1 MNKAFDALGD
11 LLRFLQR
18 FVLKEVAFSVE
29 GPTTAMELKGSI
41 KVTKNGMIHISAHP
55 NRWSKTKPITKA
67 VVPCSAKCPAVLQHE
82 STPLS
87 VQLRPKE
94 AGSQECNVYVYNNAS
109 EATLDIALYNNV
121 QRLVNSQSD
130 DHSSSQSGDH
140 SSSQS
145 NDNSSSQSGD
155 HSSNQSGDHSSSDSS
170 TVNVLELSNTRR
182 LLVDGNS
189 RKKATL
195 IKFQCDVTHLEEP
208 MVFGFKVAVN
218 LKNLPALASQLFKS
232 VFKPIAD
239 KVVAS
244 VKLKIK
250 EAFGAIAELEEM
262 ERQHEMRATELEEE
276 EKKSLAE
283 ELRLIAEADLESFKQ
298 EHNEL

>member
-67 VVPCSAKCPAVLQHE
+67 FVPCSAKCPTVLQHE

-109 EATLDIALYNNV
+109 EPTLDVALYNNV
-121 QRLVNSQSD
+121 QRLVNSQS
-130 DHSSSQSGDH
+130 GDH
-140 SSSQS
+140 
-145 NDNSSSQSGD
+145 
-155 HSSNQSGDHSSSDSS
+155 SS
-170 TVNVLELSNTRR
+170 TVNVLEISNTRR

-195 IKFQCDVTHLEEP
+195 NKFHCDVTHLEQL

-218 LKNLPALASQLFKS
+218 LKNLPALASQLFRS
-232 VFKPIAD
+232 VLNQSLTKWLQ
-239 KVVAS
+239 AS
-244 VKLKIK
+244 SSRSRKHLASLLNLKK
-250 EAFGAIAELEEM
+250 WRGN
-262 ERQHEMRATELEEE
+262 MR
-276 EKKSLAE
+276 
-283 ELRLIAEADLESFKQ
+283 
-298 EHNEL
+298 